1 MKQVETISVG
11 GYAFTME
18 AEASAAAGAYLSE
31 LEAFYGSREIME
43 GIEERMAELLLE
55 KTPSEGVVSKQ
66 TVSEII
72 DILGRPERLEAEE
85 ESAREAL
92 PSGEKA
98 EKPRKKLYRDLE
110 GGKLGGVLSGLGIY
124 FGIDTVALRVIVTIL
139 AIAGFFGSANSDSGF
154 LFFIIPLIYCILWIS
169 MPAAKTARQRWEQR
183 GEDGSVEGI
192 RRSVESGAGR
202 VGDAIR
208 DISRAPAW
216 RTIGRVIEVSIGLL
230 LLITAVS
237 GLFAGALACF
247 GWEWLG
253 FGSFVSEATRE
264 LTEEFAQF
272 PSVAGMFWV
281 QMLAVLV
288 YVIPFIGML
297 YGGIMLLFR
306 FKSPSWRPGLW
317 LFVIWL
323 ILLVALIILVLA
335 CVFSANV

>member
-230 LLITAVS
+230 LLITAIS
-237 GLFAGALACF
+237 GLFAGALAFF

-253 FGSFVSEATRE
+253 FGSFISEAVGE
-264 LTEEFAQF
+264 LTEEFSQF

-323 ILLVALIILVLA
+323 ILMVALVILVLA
-335 CVFSANV
+335 CMFSASV

>member
-72 DILGRPERLEAEE
+72 DILGRPERLESEE

-124 FGIDTVALRVIVTIL
+124 FGIDVVALRVIVSIL
-139 AIAGFFGSANSDSGF
+139 AIVGFFGSANSDSGF

-230 LLITAVS
+230 LLITAIS
-237 GLFAGALACF
+237 GLFAGALAFF

-253 FGSFVSEATRE
+253 FGSFISEAVGE
-264 LTEEFAQF
+264 LTEEFSQF

-323 ILLVALIILVLA
+323 ILMVALVILVLA
-335 CVFSANV
+335 CMFSASV

>member
-55 KTPSEGVVSKQ
+55 KTPAEGVVSKQ

-85 ESAREAL
+85 ESAREAR

-124 FGIDTVALRVIVTIL
+124 FGIDVVALRVIVTIL

-216 RTIGRVIEVSIGLL
+216 RTIGRVLEVTIGII

-237 GLFAGALACF
+237 GLFAGALA
-247 GWEWLG
+247 
-253 FGSFVSEATRE
+253 
-264 LTEEFAQF
+264 
-272 PSVAGMFWV
+272 
-281 QMLAVLV
+281 
-288 YVIPFIGML
+288 
-297 YGGIMLLFR
+297 
-306 FKSPSWRPGLW
+306 
-317 LFVIWL
+317 
-323 ILLVALIILVLA
+323 
-335 CVFSANV
+335 